1 MCGICGWIGL
11 DAAAQFDVTHVE
23 RMRRV
28 LDHRGPDDSGSRVED
43 FAAEGRTGRVGL
55 GHARLSIIDLAGGHQ
70 PLSNED
76 GSLWIVFNGEVYN
89 FLELRTA
96 LVGRGHVFRTRTD
109 TEVILHL
116 YEEKGV
122 ECLGD
127 LRGMFAFALWDAR
140 QRRLFLARDRVGK
153 KPLVY
158 RSEPG
163 RLLFASEIKSLLQ
176 APGVGRELCPEALHH
191 YLTYGYVPHPLTMFR
206 GIEKLPPGHFLLW
219 NDGSARIEEYWRPPF
234 RCAPRRTEA
243 EYAERLR
250 DLLTEAVRLRLISDV
265 PLGAFLSGG
274 IDSSIV
280 VGLMSRLSNAPV
292 KTFAIGFEEKRY
304 DELAYARQV
313 AEHFGTEHK
322 EFVVRPNAVEIIPEL
337 VWHYDEPFADSSAIP
352 TYYVSQI
359 TRRHVT
365 VALTG
370 DAGDEGF
377 AGYPRHKAVKL
388 GQWYDGLPGFLRR
401 RLGGAA
407 WEKLPAS
414 VEYRTFRRRLRRL
427 FEAMNLP
434 PRERYVRW
442 CAIFDDGR
450 KAALY
455 APEFAA
461 ALDGQRSSEV
471 FECEYDKVR
480 GLDFLAQTTFV
491 DYMRYLPDDLLVKVD
506 IAGMAHGLECRAP
519 FLDHRLIEFIGEI
532 PTDLKLR
539 GFTSKYLLRRAFGD
553 MLPPAILRR
562 PKMGFGV
569 PISDWF
575 RGELKEYVRQVLL
588 DPATLRRGYF
598 LPATVERLVDEHVEG
613 RWDHGY
619 RLWAL
624 LMFELWHRSFL
635 DGAEAPTGAQKG

>member
-11 DAAAQFDVTHVE
+11 GAAAQFDALDIE

-28 LDHRGPDDSGSRVED
+28 IDHRGPDDNGCHV
-43 FAAEGRTGRVGL
+43 AEFPAESAPGRVGL
-55 GHARLSIIDLAGGHQ
+55 GHARLSIIDLEGGHQ

-76 GSLWIVFNGEVYN
+76 GSVWIVFNGEIYN
-89 FLELRTA
+89 FLELRPD
-96 LVGRGHVFRTRTD
+96 LVARGHVFKTRSD

-116 YEEKGV
+116 YEDKGP
-122 ECLGD
+122 ECLQA
-127 LRGMFAFALWDAR
+127 LRGMFAFAIWDGR
-140 QRRLFLARDRVGK
+140 NRSLFLARDRVGK

-158 RSEPG
+158 RLEDD
-163 RLLFASEIKSLLQ
+163 RLLFASEIKSILH
-176 APGVGRELCPEALHH
+176 APRVPREMEPEALHH

-206 GIEKLPPGHFLLW
+206 GIEKLPPAHYLMW
-219 NDGSARIEEYWRPPF
+219 KDGKADVEEYWRPPF
-234 RCAPRRTEA
+234 RVAPRLPEE
-243 EYAERLR
+243 EYAARLR

-304 DELAYARQV
+304 DELEYARLV
-313 AEHFGTEHK
+313 ARHFGTEHK
-322 EFVVRPNAVEIIPEL
+322 EFVVRPNAVEIIPEI

-377 AGYPRHKAVKL
+377 AGYPRYKAVKL
-388 GQWYDGLPGFLRR
+388 GQWYDRLPGFLRR
-401 RLGGAA
+401 RLGGKA
-407 WEKLPAS
+407 WERLPAS
-414 VEYRTFRRRLRRL
+414 VEHKTFRRRLRRL
-427 FEAMNLP
+427 LEAMNLP
-434 PRERYVRW
+434 PRARYVRW
-442 CAIFDDGR
+442 CAIFDDTR

-461 ALDGQRSSEV
+461 ALGDNSSAEV
-471 FECEYDKVR
+471 FESEYEKVQ
-480 GLDFLAQTTFV
+480 GLDFLGQTTFV

-506 IAGMAHGLECRAP
+506 IAGMAHSLECRAP
-519 FLDHRLIEFIGEI
+519 FLDHKLIEFIAEI

-539 GFTSKYLLRRAFGD
+539 GFTSKYLLRRAFGS

-569 PISDWF
+569 PIADWF
-575 RGELKEYVRQVLL
+575 RGDLREYVRGVLL

-598 LPATVERLVDEHVEG
+598 NPAAVEQLVQEHVEA

-619 RLWAL
+619 RLWSL
-624 LMFELWHRSFL
+624 LMFELWHRSFV
-635 DGAEAPTGAQKG
+635 DAAEAPRGATK